1 MDLQP
6 YFEQAI
12 AQKASD
18 VHLVGGSCPH
28 LRIDGQL
35 VKIEQEPLDADKLAQ
50 AIYGLLDDH
59 LINRLKNDKEL
70 DISRSVAGGYFRVN
84 LHYQR
89 GLIGLTARLISH
101 DIPDPEQISLGKRLQ
116 KLAFLN
122 DGLVLVVGACGSGK
136 STTIASLLGIINRER
151 QGKIITIED
160 PIEYIFENNQCL
172 IEQREIGIDTN
183 DFAIALKYVLRQD
196 PNVIMVGE
204 MRDNETMD
212 AALTAAET
220 GHLVFSTLHT
230 NTAAEA
236 LSRIVSSFPVYQQTQ
251 IAGKLSMCLRAVISQ
266 RLLPA
271 VNGGRVA
278 VREIMF
284 NTPAIA
290 NLLRTQKPEQI
301 PSIIQVSSRDGMISF
316 NRAIEELLM
325 SGQISPEVAGAYQR
339 GDSGDSY
346 WRQQNQLD

>member
-1 MDLQP
+1 MDLKI

-12 AQKASD
+12 ARRASD
-18 VHLVGGSCPH
+18 VHLVGGSCPY

-35 VKIEQEPLDADKLAQ
+35 IKISDEIIDADQLAKAVKGFLDERLIEKLE
-50 AIYGLLDDH
+50 D
-59 LINRLKNDKEL
+59 NKEL
-70 DISRSVAGGYFRVN
+70 DISQAIAGGHFRIN

-89 GLIGLTARLISH
+89 GVIGLTARLISS
-101 DIPDPEQISLGKRLQ
+101 DIPNPEDIGLDKNLQ
-116 KLAFLN
+116 RLAFLN

-136 STTIASLLGIINRER
+136 LTTLASLLGIVNRER
-151 QGKIITIED
+151 QGKIVTIEE
-160 PIEYIFENNQCL
+160 PIEYIFKNERCL

-183 DFAIALKYVLRQD
+183 DFAVALKYVLRQD

-204 MRDNETMD
+204 MRDNETME

-230 NTAAEA
+230 STAVEA
-236 LSRIVSSFPVYQQTQ
+236 LSRIVSSFPAYQQGQ
-251 IAGKLSMCLRAVISQ
+251 IATKLSLCLRAVISQ

-271 VNGGRVA
+271 TAGGRVA

-290 NLLRTQKPEQI
+290 NLLRSQKLEQI
-301 PSIIQVSSRDGMISF
+301 PSIIQTSSREGMISF
-316 NRAIEELLM
+316 NRAVEQLLM
-325 SGQISPEVAGAYQR
+325 TKQISPEVARAYQR
-339 GDSGDSY
+339 GDSGASY
-346 WRQQNQLD
+346 WR

>member
-1 MDLQP
+1 MDLQS
-6 YFEQAI
+6 YFKQAI
-12 AQKASD
+12 DQGASD

-35 VKIEQEPLDADKLAQ
+35 IKVSEEIIDADQLAE
-50 AIYGLLDDH
+50 AVKDFLDE
-59 LINRLKNDKEL
+59 RLVERLEDNKEL
-70 DISRSVAGGYFRVN
+70 DISQAIAGGHFRIN

-89 GLIGLTARLISH
+89 GVLGLTARLISG
-101 DIPDPEQISLGKRLQ
+101 DIPDPEKIGLDENLRR
-116 KLAFLN
+116 LAFLN
-122 DGLVLVVGACGSGK
+122 DGLVLVVGSCGSGK
-136 STTIASLLGIINRER
+136 STTLASLLGIINRER

-160 PIEYIFENNQCL
+160 PIEYVFQNDRCL

-183 DFAIALKYVLRQD
+183 DFVVALKYVLRQD

-204 MRDNETMD
+204 MRDNEIME

-230 NTAAEA
+230 STAAEA
-236 LSRIVSSFPVYQQTQ
+236 LSRIVSSFPAYQQSQ
-251 IAGKLSMCLRAVISQ
+251 IATKLSMCLRAVISQ

-271 VNGGRVA
+271 VAGGRVA

-290 NLLRTQKPEQI
+290 NLLRSQKPEQI
-301 PSIIQVSSRDGMISF
+301 PSIIQTSSREGMISF
-316 NRAIEELLM
+316 NRAVEQLLI

-339 GDSGDSY
+339 GDSGASY
-346 WRQQNQLD
+346 WR

>member
-18 VHLVGGSCPH
+18 IHLVGGSSPH

-35 VKIEQEPLDADKLAQ
+35 LKLSDEIIDPKQLADAVYGFLDQ
-50 AIYGLLDDH
+50 R
-59 LINRLKNDKEL
+59 LIDRLESNKEL
-70 DISRSVAGGYFRVN
+70 DISQAIGGGHFRIN

-89 GLIGLTARLISH
+89 GVIGLTARLISSI
-101 DIPDPEQISLGKRLQ
+101 IPDPTEIGLDENLQ
-116 KLAFLN
+116 RLAFLN

-136 STTIASLLGIINRER
+136 STTLASLLGLVNRER

-160 PIEYIFENNQCL
+160 PIEYIFKNDRCL

-183 DFAIALKYVLRQD
+183 DFAVALKYVLRQD

-204 MRDNETMD
+204 MRDNETME

-230 NTAAEA
+230 NTAAES
-236 LSRIVSSFPVYQQTQ
+236 LSRIVSSFPAYQQSQ
-251 IAGKLSMCLRAVISQ
+251 IATKLSMCLRSVISQ

-271 VNGGRVA
+271 AGGGRVA
-278 VREIMF
+278 VREVMF

-290 NLLRTQKPEQI
+290 NLLRSQKPEQI
-301 PSIIQVSSRDGMISF
+301 PSIIQTSSRDGMISF
-316 NRAIEELLM
+316 NRAVEQLLAA
-325 SGQISPEVAGAYQR
+325 GLIAPEVASVYQR
-339 GDSGDSY
+339 GDSGASY
-346 WRQQNQLD
+346 WR